1 MESSASY
8 QELVPMG
15 RKSTEPLQ
23 QPQQPQQPQP
33 PKPFRR
39 PVSYSDSFFFIP
51 SSLDPLD
58 LSGSSLDLI
67 ASADSPTTSTTPA
80 IATTSLQ
87 SQPQS
92 PAWVL
97 IPFSFLFHIALISM
111 FESAF
116 FYLFISK
123 SEDKGITTTV
133 QHLVNQVTDTCPW
146 PTNQTIFLSDLLGL
160 FINATAIQSASTAA
174 GLQRSA
180 YNAHVFLQAWMYTVG
195 IGGLTLVSYSVAAYK
210 KWLTWPKLRGILL
223 ENLGLVG
230 MLGIYEFL
238 FFKTVIYQYDSV
250 SVPEIEGSILAALRQ
265 QCGLFAG
272 TQ

>member
-1 MESSASY
+1 
-8 QELVPMG
+8 MG
-15 RKSTEPLQ
+15 RKQTEPPQ
-23 QPQQPQQPQP
+23 QPQQSQQPQQPQP

-80 IATTSLQ
+80 IATTPTTPTYS
-87 SQPQS
+87 PQS
-92 PAWVL
+92 PTWVL
-97 IPFSFLFHIALISM
+97 IPLSFLFHITLISM

-160 FINATAIQSASTAA
+160 FINATAIQSAATAA
-174 GLQRSA
+174 GLQRST

-210 KWLTWPKLRGILL
+210 KWLTWPTLRGILL

-250 SVPEIEGSILAALRQ
+250 SVPEIEGSILATLQQ

>member
-1 MESSASY
+1 ME
-8 QELVPMG
+8 P
-15 RKSTEPLQ
+15 
-23 QPQQPQQPQP
+23 PQQPQP

-80 IATTSLQ
+80 IVATPTQ
-87 SQPQS
+87 SQQPQQ
-92 PAWVL
+92 PQQPQPPTWVL
-97 IPFSFLFHIALISM
+97 VPLGFLFHIALISL
-111 FESAF
+111 FESTF

-146 PTNQTIFLSDLLGL
+146 PANQTIFLSDLLGL
-160 FINATAIQSASTAA
+160 FINATAIQSAATAA

-180 YNAHVFLQAWMYTVG
+180 YNAHIFLQAWMYTVG
-195 IGGLTLVSYSVAAYK
+195 IGVLTLVSYSVAAYK
-210 KWLTWPKLRGILL
+210 KWLTWNRLRGILL

-250 SVPEIEGSILAALRQ
+250 SVPEIEGSILAALQQ